1 MEKSIERVSVRYI
14 VRFLLFSEYI
24 IHIMVALMLL
34 LATMDIFV
42 SSFMESTFFEQIDTL
57 TLISSALLMMII
69 KEVLWTVIKF
79 FKKQAF
85 GISSFLFIG
94 VISSIREML
103 FIEVQKSVE
112 KTHSFNLTLELG
124 INALVIF
131 ILVLAYYI
139 LSKSNKIND

>member
-1 MEKSIERVSVRYI
+1 MENRSVRW
-14 VRFLLFSEYI
+14 VVKALLFAEYV
-24 IHIMVALMLL
+24 IHILVAVMLL
-34 LATMDIFV
+34 LATVNIFIQ
-42 SSFMESTFFEQIDTL
+42 SFWKGNILFNINTL
-57 TLISSALLMMII
+57 DLISGALLMLII

-79 FKKQAF
+79 FKKQSF

-112 KTHSFNLTLELG
+112 KANSFHLTIELG
-124 INALVIF
+124 VNALVIF

-139 LSKSNKIND
+139 LTKSNNINE